1 MSSKLLI
8 NVNDATPTVVPDT
21 SAPDTG
27 MFSVSHTDG
36 VSFNTSMI
44 LPIIGI
50 IVLIVAI
57 IVGIIVAIS
66 RRKKVN
72 RFTTHTNKHLVAKLT
87 TFSVVVLA
95 SLFAVMNLDKLTNLA
110 SAVLL
115 VDDLKNADDNSLTI
129 TASDIKIDVDL
140 NDKAVFAT
148 GESTVTVDSATEA
161 GYTLMAYVDSTTT
174 DLKNETNK
182 SSTSTIAMLN
192 TTDFKNPAALTN
204 NTWGIAATRP
214 TDQTSAVF
222 TGLPTTL
229 DTAMTLKI
237 IDEATTANDK
247 STFYY
252 GTYITPDLDYGTYSG
267 TTITYIAIAN
277 YVGPCN
283 PNATTI
289 QEAVC
294 LQDFAGPNRDQ
305 IVDSMTPETQY
316 TLMDM
321 RDEKTY
327 TIAKL
332 YAWVTPDGR
341 NRETEARAETFD
353 VWMTQNLD
361 LDLDSNT
368 TYTNEDTDLGYN
380 PRTQQYEAATWTP
393 ERSTYTTAGSWGLF
407 DRPIND
413 NYPGGFVYPES
424 YDPGDKYWN
433 GRESNYDDWNT
444 YYGTCSFN
452 GPGAPPTNCNESLN
466 PTSTYVSSTGIPQ
479 YHLGNYY
486 NWTAAVAMNNS
497 YQYGRDDLIEQSI
510 CPAGWTLPRV
520 GYGEDTFDSL
530 WYENGFYDG
539 GFMSYWYDN
548 NDVRHALWEEPLFFV
563 AGGRWSGY
571 LDGVGGSGNFWSSV
585 THGERAG
592 NAFFSTVEGYANP
605 SYGDYRLYG
614 QSVRCIARPVANYW
628 LNNSGGEQR

>member
-50 IVLIVAI
+50 IVLTVAI
-57 IVGIIVAIS
+57 IVGIIIAIS

-72 RFTTHTNKHLVAKLT
+72 RFTTHTNKRLVAKLT
-87 TFSVVVLA
+87 TLSIVVL
-95 SLFAVMNLDKLTNLA
+95 LGTLGVLNIDKITSMV
-110 SAVLL
+110 SATTETS
-115 VDDLKNADDNSLTI
+115 DDILTI

-140 NDKAVFAT
+140 NDTAVFAT
-148 GESTVTVDSATEA
+148 GESVVTVDSATEA
-161 GYTLMAYVDSTTT
+161 GYTLLAYVDSTTT

-182 SSTSTIAMLN
+182 SSKSTITMLDSLEP
-192 TTDFKNPAALTN
+192 TALTN
-204 NTWGIAATRP
+204 NTWGVATSKP
-214 TDQTSAVF
+214 SSQGSAVF

-229 DTAMTLKI
+229 GEAMTLKTTE
-237 IDEATTANDK
+237 EATVANDK

-252 GTYITPDLDYGTYSG
+252 STYITPDLDYGTYSG
-267 TTITYIAIAN
+267 VTITYVAVAN
-277 YVGPCN
+277 VIELCN

-289 QEAVC
+289 QEAKC

-316 TLMDM
+316 TLKDM

-332 YAWVTPDGR
+332 R
-341 NRETEARAETFD
+341 INLNREMDIVEEYD

-380 PRTQQYEAATWTP
+380 PQTQQYETASWTP
-393 ERSTYTTAGSWGLF
+393 ERSTYTTAGTWGLF
-407 DRPIND
+407 EQTYS
-413 NYPGGFVYPES
+413 NYPGGYVRPES

-433 GRESNYDDWNT
+433 GNVSDDSDWWT
-444 YYGTCSFN
+444 YLGTCNTVNNNFIVN
-452 GPGAPPTNCNESLN
+452 CTGTN
-466 PTSTYVSSTGIPQ
+466 PASSYMSATGILQ
-479 YHLGNYY
+479 YHMGNYY
-486 NWTAAVAMNNS
+486 NWTAAIASNNS
-497 YQYGRDDLIEQSI
+497 SNYYDTERIEQSI
-510 CPAGWTLPRV
+510 CPAGWMLPSVDGRGSFWALWNMYRSLQSEPLYYAFSGFYGRV
-520 GYGEDTFDSL
+520 LSHVGEGGGFWTAAVNEEEAGYAYFFPTFD
-530 WYENGFYDG
+530 
-539 GFMSYWYDN
+539 MSNPIN
-548 NDVRHALWEEPLFFV
+548 NTERL
-563 AGGRWSGY
+563 
-571 LDGVGGSGNFWSSV
+571 VGM
-585 THGERAG
+585 
-592 NAFFSTVEGYANP
+592 
-605 SYGDYRLYG
+605 
-614 QSVRCIARPVANYW
+614 SVRCVVRSEGITRA
-628 LNNSGGEQR
+628 L

>member
-36 VSFNTSMI
+36 VDFNVGMI

-50 IVLIVAI
+50 AI
-57 IVGIIVAIS
+57 LVIAILATIITTTKK
-66 RRKKVN
+66 RKKIN

-87 TFSVVVLA
+87 TLSVVALLGVLG
-95 SLFAVMNLDKLTNLA
+95 VMNADKLT
-110 SAVLL
+110 SMV
-115 VDDLKNADDNSLTI
+115 NATTDGSEDTLTI

-148 GESTVTVDSATEA
+148 GESIVTVSSATEA
-161 GYTLMAYVDSTTT
+161 GYTLMAYIDSNTTNLT
-174 DLKNETNK
+174 NETNK

-192 TTDFKNPAALTN
+192 TTDFKNPTALTS
-204 NTWGIAATRP
+204 NTWGIATSKP
-214 TDQTSAVF
+214 TSQDSTVF

-229 DTAMTLKI
+229 ETAMTLKTTG
-237 IDEATTANDK
+237 EATTASDK

-252 GTYITPDLDYGTYSG
+252 STYITPDLDYGTYSG

-277 YVGPCN
+277 YAGPCN

-289 QEAVC
+289 QEAKC

-316 TLMDM
+316 TLKDM

-332 YAWVTPDGR
+332 RINV
-341 NRETEARAETFD
+341 NRGINNNILYD

-380 PRTQQYEAATWTP
+380 PDTRQYETATWTP
-393 ERSTYTTAGSWGLF
+393 ERSTYTTDGTWGLY
-407 DRPIND
+407 DASN
-413 NYPGGFVYPES
+413 NSYGGHIYPES

-433 GRESNYDDWNT
+433 GNISNDSDWGP
-444 YYGTCSFN
+444 YLGTCNTINDPFIVN
-452 GPGAPPTNCNESLN
+452 CTGTNPAPNYM
-466 PTSTYVSSTGIPQ
+466 STTGMSQ
-479 YHLGNYY
+479 YHMGNYY
-486 NWTAAVAMNNS
+486 NWTAAIASNNS
-497 YQYGRDDLIEQSI
+497 SDYYDGEAVEQSI
-510 CPAGWTLPRV
+510 CPAGWTLPTV
-520 GYGEDTFDSL
+520 YSGKGSFLALWSAYGYQNYEDGFNDATVLLSEPLYYSL
-530 WYENGFYDG
+530 SGFY
-539 GFMSYWYDN
+539 
-548 NDVRHALWEEPLFFV
+548 
-563 AGGRWSGY
+563 GRVLSH
-571 LDGVGGSGNFWSSV
+571 VGGGGGYWSAVASRE
-585 THGERAG
+585 TAG
-592 NAFFSTVEGYANP
+592 YVSFFPNYGVANP
-605 SYGDYRLYG
+605 SDGTERLVCM
-614 QSVRCIARPVANYW
+614 SVRCVARLDDATVSPK
-628 LNNSGGEQR
+628 

>member
-8 NVNDATPTVVPDT
+8 NVNDASSSLIPDT
-21 SAPDTG
+21 NAPDTG

-36 VSFNTSMI
+36 VDFNVSMI

-50 IVLIVAI
+50 AILVIAILAI
-57 IVGIIVAIS
+57 IITTAKK
-66 RRKKVN
+66 RKKVN
-72 RFTTHTNKHLVAKLT
+72 RFTAHTNKHLVAKLT
-87 TFSVVVLA
+87 TLSVVVLLGA
-95 SLFAVMNLDKLTNLA
+95 LAVMNLDKLSNLA

-115 VDDLKNADDNSLTI
+115 VDDLKNNDNNSLTI

-140 NDKAVFAT
+140 NDTAVFAT
-148 GESTVTVDSATEA
+148 GESVITVDSATEA

-182 SSTSTIAMLN
+182 SSISTITMLDSLEP
-192 TTDFKNPAALTN
+192 TALTN
-204 NTWGIAATRP
+204 NTWGIATTKP
-214 TDQTSAVF
+214 TSQDSAVF

-229 DTAMTLKI
+229 EEAMTLKSTE
-237 IDEATTANDK
+237 EATSASDK

-252 GTYITPDLDYGTYSG
+252 STYITPDLDYGTYSG
-267 TTITYIAIAN
+267 ATITYIAIAN
-277 YVGPCN
+277 YAGPCN

-289 QEAVC
+289 QEAKC

-305 IVDSMTPETQY
+305 IVESMTPETQY

-332 YAWVTPDGR
+332 YAWKDSGSGGGGDIPV
-341 NRETEARAETFD
+341 NRQVIDTSTTFQ

-368 TYTNEDTDLGYN
+368 TYTNQDTDLGYN
-380 PRTQQYEAATWTP
+380 PRTQQYETATWTP

-407 DRPIND
+407 DQPINND
-413 NYPGGFVYPES
+413 YPGGLVYPES

-433 GRESNYDDWNT
+433 SRESNYDDWNT
-444 YYGTCSFN
+444 YYDTCSFN
-452 GPGAPPTNCNESLN
+452 GPGVPPTDCNESLN
-466 PTSTYVSSTGIPQ
+466 PISTYVSSTGIPQ

-497 YQYGRDDLIEQSI
+497 FNYYNYNGELIEQSI
-510 CPAGWTLPRV
+510 CPAGWTLPRL

-530 WYENGFYDG
+530 WYKNGFYDYG
-539 GFMSYWYDN
+539 SFMSYWYDN
-548 NDVRHALWEEPLFFV
+548 NDMRHTLWEEPFFF
-563 AGGRWSGY
+563 AASGRWFG
-571 LDGVGGSGNFWSSV
+571 
-585 THGERAG
+585 
-592 NAFFSTVEGYANP
+592 
-605 SYGDYRLYG
+605 
-614 QSVRCIARPVANYW
+614 
-628 LNNSGGEQR
+628 